1 MKRFVVF
8 GTSACA
14 LSLAVAVQLTA
25 QQGKPADPRV
35 GLKAGLR
42 DAGKAAWHLE
52 LVASMPKPPGFFD
65 PASPAGDPTAPE
77 KTPPA
82 ARMKTTNPPSR
93 TRSRRRRRR
102 GRAG

>member
-35 GLKAGLR
+35 GLKPGLR

-52 LVASMPKPPGFFD
+52 LVASMQKPPGFFESGL
-65 PASPAGDPTAPE
+65 A
-77 KTPPA
+77 
-82 ARMKTTNPPSR
+82 
-93 TRSRRRRRR
+93 R
-102 GRAG
+102 GRPDGAGKRPHRPLE

>member
-35 GLKAGLR
+35 GLKPGLR

-52 LVASMPKPPGFFD
+52 LVASMQKPPCRRRAGR
-65 PASPAGDPTAPE
+65 ASGRRAGRQVC
-77 KTPPA
+77 PA
-82 ARMKTTNPPSR
+82 AR
-93 TRSRRRRRR
+93 
-102 GRAG
+102 